1 MLDIYLRMFLL
12 LERRKTNMLENNELM
27 NIVGGATTKKFG
39 LGVILVALGSFIVG
53 IIDGFLRPLA
63 CNK

>member
-1 MLDIYLRMFLL
+1 MV
-12 LERRKTNMLENNELM
+12 LETDELM
-27 NIVGGATTKKFG
+27 NILGGATSKKIG
-39 LGVILVALGSFIVG
+39 LGIILAALGSFIVG

>member
-1 MLDIYLRMFLL
+1 
-12 LERRKTNMLENNELM
+12 MLENNELM
-27 NIVGGATTKKFG
+27 NIVGGATTKKIG